1 MAEKIGILDLGT
13 NSFHLLI
20 GLFKEGEV
28 RVLRQAREFVFL
40 GRDLADGT
48 KPAFTTQ
55 AMERALKAIQ
65 HFLAVGQA
73 EGVQTWLACATEAFR
88 RAANGADLLEA
99 IRHEYG
105 LSVRILSGAEEA
117 QLIYLGVSQG
127 LLLPE
132 EPHLVVDIGGGSV
145 ELILGENGRVLHLTS
160 LPLGVTR
167 LQGLFGA
174 EDPLSG
180 ATLARIR
187 SHVDQLLEPF
197 LTEIKGIYVTHLIG
211 SSGTF
216 KTLGRLIAH
225 HVGDAMGAQS
235 IHGYR
240 LAPLVFYPVAQKL
253 LSLPLA
259 ERLRLKGMQAERAPL
274 IPFGVV
280 VVERLLARLPI
291 QTMTISGYALREGLL
306 YDYAQ
311 KAFGGRLPQAL
322 SQREEAVRALA
333 SRYQVTQHHAEIAR
347 AWAEKLFD
355 ELRPLHRLG
364 AEEQEWLAY
373 AAYLHDIGHFINP
386 SGHHKHGQYII
397 LNSPMP
403 GFGSEELL
411 IISNLVRYHRKS
423 LPSSE
428 HFHYSVLSRTQKKV
442 IGYLAPLLRLAD
454 QLAKYLQEPPQAIQ
468 VELRD
473 LQVELT
479 LPTAQSEAYKYLSAI
494 LGEVEAFFERSY
506 NRRLSITF
514 RWVPAAS

>member
-1 MAEKIGILDLGT
+1 MVEKVGILDLGT

-20 GLFKEGEV
+20 GLLREGEV

-40 GRDLADGT
+40 GRDLEEGP
-48 KPAFTTQ
+48 KPVFTAE
-55 AMERALKAIQ
+55 AMERAISTIE
-65 HFLAVGQA
+65 HFVAMGEA
-73 EGVQTWLACATEAFR
+73 EGVQTWVACATEAFR
-88 RAANGADLLEA
+88 RAENGSDLLEA
-99 IRHEYG
+99 LRHEYG
-105 LSVRILSGAEEA
+105 LSVRLLSGAEEA

-127 LLLPE
+127 LILPE

-145 ELILGENGRVLHLTS
+145 ELILGKQGGILHLTS

-167 LQGLFGA
+167 LQARYGS
-174 EDPLSG
+174 EDPLSS
-180 ATLARIR
+180 ATIGRI
-187 SHVDQLLEPF
+187 SEHVDALLEPF
-197 LTEIKGIYVTHLIG
+197 LAEIKGFYVTHLIG

-225 HVGDAMGAQS
+225 HVGDSMGAQS

-240 LAPLVFYPVAQKL
+240 FAPLTFYPVAQKL
-253 LSLPLA
+253 LSLSLA

-280 VVERLLARLPI
+280 VVQRLLARLPI
-291 QTMTISGYALREGLL
+291 QTVTISGYALREGILFE
-306 YDYAQ
+306 YAQ
-311 KAFGGRLPQAL
+311 KVFGGRLPQTL
-322 SQREEAVRALA
+322 SQREESVRLIA
-333 SRYQVTQHHAEIAR
+333 SRYQVSQHHAETTR
-347 AWAEKLFD
+347 AWAERLFD

-364 AEEQEWLAY
+364 SQEKEWLAY

-386 SGHHKHGQYII
+386 SSHHKHGQYIV

-403 GFGSEELL
+403 GFSSEELL
-411 IISNLVRYHRKS
+411 IIGNLVRYHRKS

-428 HFHYSVLSRTQKKV
+428 HFHYSVLSRNQKKV

-454 QLAKYLQEPPQAIQ
+454 QLAKYLQEPPKGMEVVLEDTQMGLII
-468 VELRD
+468 
-473 LQVELT
+473 
-479 LPTAQSEAYKYLSAI
+479 PTARSEAHKYLPAI

-514 RWVPAAS
+514 RWVPLAS